1 MKKKIL
7 IDLIGILL
15 IALVVVVGYKL
26 SPMLLPK
33 VDVTVQ
39 PVIDLPEIPAEDHYA
54 PSAGLKKALLLS
66 MDHEMFPYSKRRANG
81 LDLDHTQ
88 PFTRGRLGQ
97 TRSGNLAPLTRRV
110 HRAKTA
116 RRWRADQPRPSQLHW
131 SSPLG
136 YRYDVTPNGTRMLA

>member
-1 MKKKIL
+1 M
-7 IDLIGILL
+7 
-15 IALVVVVGYKL
+15 
-26 SPMLLPK
+26 
-33 VDVTVQ
+33 Q

-66 MDHEMFPYSKRRANG
+66 MDHEMFPYSTRRANG

-88 PFTRGRLGQ
+88 PFTPGRRRQ

-116 RRWRADQPRPSQLHW
+116 RTWRADQPRPSQLHW

>member
-1 MKKKIL
+1 M
-7 IDLIGILL
+7 
-15 IALVVVVGYKL
+15 
-26 SPMLLPK
+26 
-33 VDVTVQ
+33 Q
-39 PVIDLPEIPAEDHYA
+39 PVIDLPAIPAEDHYA

-88 PFTRGRLGQ
+88 PFTPGRRRQ

-116 RRWRADQPRPSQLHW
+116 RTWRADQPRPSQLHW

-136 YRYDVTPNGTRMLA
+136 YRYEVTPNGTRMLV